1 MYFEVQHLN
10 IKDIMRKA
18 HNFLRYKHFN
28 KDKRNELAILLKK
41 GYSRREIA
49 RVLGRSPSSV
59 SREVKRNSVN
69 GRYEPGKA
77 DHKARVKRR
86 RSKHQG
92 MKIRAN
98 RFLENYIHE
107 KIKLSWSPER
117 IAGRLHLE
125 TGISITFK
133 SIYKYIHHNPFGS
146 RLRIYL
152 KYQGK
157 PKRDEKNSQWGETIK
172 NRVFIDQRPEIVNQ
186 KLRYGDFEA
195 DTMGR
200 SKEASSQT
208 LVVARERK
216 SRFILAKKVSRL
228 KFAMEGLKEIF
239 SPLPVK
245 SLTLDNG
252 RENARYAELGIK
264 SYFCHPYASW
274 QKGSVENGI
283 GLIRAYIPKK
293 SDLINYSEGRI
304 SAIIDRI
311 NSIPMKC
318 LKYRTPKEVFYG
330 RYLSKFNKEQCCT

>member
-1 MYFEVQHLN
+1 
-10 IKDIMRKA
+10 MRNA
-18 HNFLRYKHFN
+18 RNFLRYKHFN
-28 KDKRNELAILLKK
+28 KDERNELAILLKK

-49 RVLGRSPSSV
+49 EASGRSPSSV
-59 SREVKRNSVN
+59 SREVKRNSIK
-69 GRYEPGKA
+69 GWYEPNKA
-77 DHKARVKRR
+77 NHKARVKRL
-86 RSKHQG
+86 RSKYQG
-92 MKIRAN
+92 MKIREN

-117 IAGRLHLE
+117 IAGRLKLE
-125 TGISITFK
+125 TGTSVAHKT
-133 SIYKYIHHNPFGS
+133 IYKYIHRNPFGN
-146 RLRIYL
+146 RLRVYL
-152 KYQGK
+152 KYQGR

-172 NRVFIDQRPEIVNQ
+172 NRVFIDQRPEIINQ
-186 KLRYGDFEA
+186 KLRCGDFEA

-200 SKEASSQT
+200 SKNSSPQT

-216 SRFILAKKVSRL
+216 TRFVLAKKVSRL
-228 KFAMEGLKEIF
+228 KFAMEGLKEIL

-245 SLTLDNG
+245 SITFDNG
-252 RENARYAELGIK
+252 RENARYYKLGIK

-274 QKGSVENGI
+274 QKGSVENAI
-283 GLIRAYIPKK
+283 GLIREYIPKK
-293 SDLINYSEGRI
+293 SDLSDYSHDCI